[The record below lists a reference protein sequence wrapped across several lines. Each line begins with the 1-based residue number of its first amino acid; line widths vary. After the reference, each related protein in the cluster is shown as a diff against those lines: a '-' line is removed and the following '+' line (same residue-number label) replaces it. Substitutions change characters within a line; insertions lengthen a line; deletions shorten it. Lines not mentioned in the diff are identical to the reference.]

1 MNTNQNCLPTG
12 ASITEAA
19 ASLAME
25 GFHVDEEAR
34 RWCEQVLQNKLT
46 KEEYLKRV
54 LAKAGVAA

>member
-1 MNTNQNCLPTG
+1 MKTNQNCLPTE
-12 ASITEAA
+12 ASVNEAA
-19 ASLAME
+19 VSLEME
-25 GFHVDEEAR
+25 GFHVDEETR

>member
-1 MNTNQNCLPTG
+1 MNTNQNSFPTG
-12 ASITEAA
+12 ATVNEAA
-19 ASLAME
+19 VSLEME
-25 GFHVDEEAR
+25 GFHVDQETR